1 MDSSSILDRLGPRHQ
16 HDTRAA
22 RACCIR
28 LQALASRREAEQ
40 EAEAFWTEDL
50 VPAGDPRRADQ
61 IRRCFGLCMEGGH
74 TRPWHPI
81 PSGAGQ
87 VPSEQDRLGGRAEQ
101 GQGRVLLGDREW
113 RDAQVRRL
121 WEMRDGRMFQV

>member
-1 MDSSSILDRLGPRHQ
+1 MDPTRILDRLGPRHEY
-16 HDTRAA
+16 DTRAA
-22 RACCIR
+22 RMCR
-28 LQALASRREAEQ
+28 ERVQALASSREAQEQ
-40 EAEAFWTEDL
+40 AKTFWLEDI

-61 IRRCFGLCMEGGH
+61 VRRCFGLCLEGGH

-81 PSGAGQ
+81 PVGAGQ
-87 VPSEQDRLGGRAEQ
+87 VPSEQDRLGGRSEQ

-113 RDAQVRRL
+113 RDAQVRRM